1 MNFIIL
7 LQDNPCPHPI
17 IILRDIKYEDL
28 QHLLQ
33 FMYNGEVNVAQE
45 SLNSFLKSA
54 ESLKIRGLTDEE
66 DKKRRRHLPNC
77 QASDYREEEKL
88 EFQDQTIKDEGRRV
102 KTPHKEAVKK
112 EIQELS
118 DRNDNQEEGSNRD
131 VIPLLEDENIDD
143 PDEETGEVLDG
154 AQGNIHLYVHHSQV
168 TPHSNSSIFRCR
180 WSGHEWSVKVTLS
193 SVRDSAIFP
202 LSILWQGF
210 YHTRV
215 SEKSQQSS
223 LWGDSL
229 PLLSKAA
236 CHSQ

>member
-1 MNFIIL
+1 
-7 LQDNPCPHPI
+7 
-17 IILRDIKYEDL
+17 
-28 QHLLQ
+28 
-33 FMYNGEVNVAQE
+33 MYNGEVNVAQE

-66 DKKRRRHLPNC
+66 DKKRRRHLSNC
-77 QASDYREEEKL
+77 QASDYREEEKH
-88 EFQDQTIKDEGRRV
+88 EFQDPAMKDEGRRV
-102 KTPHKEAVKK
+102 NTLHKEAVKK

-131 VIPLLEDENIDD
+131 VIPLLEEENIDD
-143 PDEETGEVLDG
+143 PDEDTGEVLDG
-154 AQGNIHLYVHHSQV
+154 AQGKIQLYVHHSHQSLRS
-168 TPHSNSSIFRCR
+168 SNSSNFRCR

-223 LWGDSL
+223 LRGDSL